1 MIIKKRDFIII
12 LLLLFVCVFLIS
24 CDNNKKITTE
34 YPAETQN
41 SLSFRI
47 TWKDYSG
54 RGETI
59 QKIVDLYNEEYNDG
73 SMIYL
78 VNGDEDRE
86 NIEVILKKNN
96 SDMIYVMPYRYVK
109 YFSDK
114 GYLVDLSTSFEEEK
128 QLFYPKL
135 WELGSVNGETYGIPW
150 LGHSICLLYNKTLL
164 KEAGI
169 DGSSIKSQESLL
181 KAIEAVETKTNA
193 KGIGLVGANYNDV
206 SWMVNQFI
214 YGYGSNLVNEDGT
227 KVTINNQNSKNALE
241 FYKNMLGAHAQSTWI
256 DDTGLDV
263 MKYFRKQQIAFEFQ
277 GIWGATDVEKNGSLF
292 EVGVIPLDDINLC
305 SEVGPMMLSIP
316 KSISNEKK
324 EEAIEF
330 IRFLISKQAQEK
342 IMDGEYSPE
351 HDKYYPFRTPIRKDM
366 SDSLIFQNKPE
377 YLSFLK
383 GFSNPSID
391 VPVPKWQTIKDEYY
405 EPGLHKVM
413 KGEITIDEFLKMIE
427 TEGNAIL
434 MGK

>member
-1 MIIKKRDFIII
+1 MMIKKRNFIII
-12 LLLLFVCVFLIS
+12 LIFTFVFFIS
-24 CDNNKKITTE
+24 CGNDKKTASE
-34 YPAETQN
+34 YSIKTQN
-41 SLSFRI
+41 SLVFRI

-73 SMIYL
+73 FKVSL

-86 NIEVILKKNN
+86 NIEGLLKKN
-96 SDMIYVMPYRYVK
+96 DLEMIYVMPYRFVK

-114 GYLVDLSTSFEEEK
+114 GYLVDLSTIFKEEE
-128 QLFYPKL
+128 QLFYAKL
-135 WELGSVNGETYGIPW
+135 WELGSANGKIYGIPW

-181 KAIEAVETKTNA
+181 DAIEEVEAKTNA
-193 KGIGLVGANYNDV
+193 KGIGLVGANHNDV

-214 YGYGSNLVNEDGT
+214 YGYGSGLVNEDGT
-227 KVTINNQNSKNALE
+227 KVTINNQNSKIALE
-241 FYKNMLGAHAQSTWI
+241 FYKNVLGAHAQPTWV

-263 MKYFRKQQIAFEFQ
+263 MEYFRKQQVAFEFQ

-316 KSISNEKK
+316 KSMSNEKK
-324 EEAIEF
+324 EEAIKF

-342 IMDGEYSPE
+342 IMNGEYRPE

-366 SDSLIFQNKPE
+366 SDSLIFQNQPE

-391 VPVPKWQTIKDEYY
+391 VPVPKWQTIKEEYY
-405 EPGLHKVM
+405 APGLHKVM

-427 TEGNAIL
+427 KEGNALL
-434 MGK
+434 MKK